1 MYILSLSAQLSART
15 HTELDKLTHRL
26 IRLAALVTD
35 TQLRQNILFM
45 LVTLADR
52 SGWLCLLSVL
62 IEGMFHHLTK
72 KIVICIPRSS
82 SYPCHKV
89 ILCGTP

>member
-15 HTELDKLTHRL
+15 HAELDKLTHRL

-52 SGWLCLLSVL
+52 SGGLWQLSIL
-62 IEGMFHHLTK
+62 TEGMFYHFTQK
-72 KIVICIPRSS
+72 
-82 SYPCHKV
+82 SY
-89 ILCGTP
+89 